1 MTDEIIIKA
10 IRNGKA
16 EGYEKLVKRY
26 KNNLFFYINGMVWN
40 LEDTEDLMMITFRKA
55 FQHLNRWDG
64 TCKFST
70 WITTIAKNTVLDHIR
85 TRAKRIDASAN
96 IDDYRGL
103 KDINFNPVEKLIS
116 DEQVFLINECIKELP
131 GKMQMVVKYRVF
143 GYSDV
148 ETAEMMG
155 ITHVSVRAHLTRA
168 RTKLK
173 KLIYEKNNIA
183 ISHCV
188 A

>member
-10 IRNGKA
+10 IRNG
-16 EGYEKLVKRY
+16 ETGGYEKLVRRH
-26 KNNLFFYINGMVWN
+26 KNNLFYYINGMVWN
-40 LEDTEDLMMITFRKA
+40 IEDTEDLMMITFRKA

-64 TCKFST
+64 SCKFST
-70 WITTIAKNTVLDHIR
+70 WLTTIAKNTVLDHIR

-116 DEQVFLINECIKELP
+116 TEQVSLINECIEELP
-131 GKMQMVVKYRVF
+131 NKMRQIVKYRVY
-143 GYSDV
+143 GYGD
-148 ETAEMMG
+148 AEIAQIMG
-155 ITHVSVRAHLTRA
+155 VAHISVRTQLTRA

-173 KLIYEKNNIA
+173 KLIYEKND
-183 ISHCV
+183 ISFCHCV